1 MNSPFLVP
9 PLTDGMMDA
18 QGMVFLIAGYET
30 TANTLQSAIYLLAKN
45 PHVQEQL
52 YEEVISV
59 CESSTKINHETIKVI
74 I

>member
-1 MNSPFLVP
+1 MV
-9 PLTDGMMDA
+9 DA

-45 PHVQEQL
+45 PDVQEQL
-52 YEEVISV
+52 YEEVISI

-74 I
+74 LSLL